1 MKNRPAVIIPLDGS
15 KTATAALGAAQAMA
29 MTMDAVLNIV
39 YVTEEM
45 IDEKELLQELKV
57 DRLDV
62 KDFSVHMITGATVVD
77 AILKFAASVETE
89 MIVMSSHGWT
99 YNTQHLLGSNTMGV
113 VERAIDPVMVISP
126 SITAR
131 PGPDWRPNKILVPQD
146 GAPTSAAVID
156 RVFRLAELM
165 SADIDIL
172 NIGVLGTKPPSEAG
186 TITVPRYLDYPR
198 YDWPAWSQEF
208 VERFYKHL
216 PPGVELH
223 IFEREGDPAEVM
235 IKFAS
240 ENADDII
247 AFGWHGHL
255 ENERALIV
263 KNLIR
268 KTDVPLIFIWSR

>member
-29 MTMDAVLNIV
+29 MAMAAVLHIV
-39 YVTEEM
+39 YVSEEVM
-45 IDEKELLQELKV
+45 EEKELFETLKV
-57 DRLDV
+57 DGLDV
-62 KDFSVHMITGATVVD
+62 EDFTIRSITGATVVD

-113 VERAIDPVMVISP
+113 VQRAIDPVLVISP
-126 SITAR
+126 SITAL
-131 PGPDWRPNKILVPQD
+131 PDSAWRPKKILVPQD
-146 GAPTSAAVID
+146 GSPTSAAVID

-165 SADIDIL
+165 SAGIDIL

-198 YDWPAWSQEF
+198 YDWPAWAREF

-216 PPGVELH
+216 PPGVELR
-223 IFEREGDPAEVM
+223 IFEREGDPADVM
-235 IKFAS
+235 VKFAS
-240 ENADDII
+240 ENGDDFV

-255 ENERALIV
+255 ENDRALIV

-268 KTDVPLIFIWSR
+268 KTDVPLMFIWSR